1 MKWTDS
7 IAVAFLAMAFSYVLS
22 SSGIVGLLM
31 AIAVAVIVAAF
42 VENIALL
49 AGITIGFVVLYEGWL
64 KKRLPRWLTRREGF
78 QGSLKKQMEVSQA
91 PSIVSRIAGM
101 QHPHKG
107 SEPVGVYDPA
117 IEGFEDLQPQLP
129 KEGASQEST
138 SAPTKVAAVPQI
150 NEETIKAVTSAIASE
165 TAATKKGTDKS
176 DKQIETEEFQSA
188 TNQLFKVGKLPSEN
202 EEGPKLD
209 VGNTLVKAM
218 NSLDPNTIT
227 AMTADTKK
235 LLETQKGLMSMLNQM
250 RPVLADGKELLQTF
264 SGMFGGV
271 SPSGPMTGAIK
282 L

>member
-1 MKWTDS
+1 M
-7 IAVAFLAMAFSYVLS
+7 ILAIVL
-22 SSGIVGLLM
+22 M
-31 AIAVAVIVAAF
+31 VAAF
-42 VENIALL
+42 VGHPMIL
-49 AGITIGFVVLYEGWL
+49 AGVAVVSAIVYE
-64 KKRLPRWLTRREGF
+64 KRGKTWIRRWVMGQEGF
-78 QGSLKKQMEVSQA
+78 QSSSASSSMSSEVSGA
-91 PSIVSRIAGM
+91 SKIVSRIAGM
-101 QHPHKG
+101 KKPTH
-107 SEPVGVYDPA
+107 SDPVGVYDPA
-117 IEGFEDLQPQLP
+117 IEGFEDLQPQMP

-138 SAPTKVAAVPQI
+138 SAPTKVATAPQI

-165 TAATKKGTDKS
+165 TAATKKNTEKS

-188 TNQLFKVGKLPSEN
+188 TNQLFKIGKLPSEN

-264 SGMFGGV
+264 SGMFGGA
-271 SPSGPMTGAIK
+271 SPSPMGGAMGAMGAMGGMK